1 MAQATPTMSTKL
13 ASPGRPADLFRLIQM
28 GALVIG
34 VVTLFYLLVQGING
48 NGEKNTGS
56 LPSAAKSLSQAS
68 VSADNSK
75 DAIGVNT
82 EQKHQSESAL
92 IKDIRFATKGDGAVR
107 EVDVNG
113 KKVDSV
119 FVKLAAFENND
130 FVLRDEPQLIGSKAK
145 EDAVLAPQRSHFRA
159 LTYPLAN
166 LGNDYFRNGSTDTRV
181 NVSDSGGRL

>member
-1 MAQATPTMSTKL
+1 MTNKL
-13 ASPGRPADLFRLIQM
+13 VSSGRPADLFRLIQM
-28 GALVIG
+28 GALVVG
-34 VVTLFYLLVQGING
+34 VITLFYFLVQSING
-48 NGEKNTGS
+48 DNEKNTAS
-56 LPSAAKSLSQAS
+56 LPSIARSPSQAS

-75 DAIGVNT
+75 DAVGVNT
-82 EQKHQSESAL
+82 AQKHESESAL

-107 EVDVNG
+107 EIDVNG
-113 KKVDSV
+113 KKVDPV

-145 EDAVLAPQRSHFRA
+145 EDTILAPQRSHFRA